1 MAEPAPD
8 ERLDELRDLL
18 IRASEDYSADQAMRA
33 LASAL
38 VTIVADSTADAA
50 EARQTLNLLIAA
62 MRESLWVAGA
72 TKQ

>member
-8 ERLDELRDLL
+8 DRLDELYDLL
-18 IRASEDYSADQAMRA
+18 MRVCEDYSADEAVRA

-38 VTIVADSTADAA
+38 VTIVADSTADAV
-50 EARQTLNLLIAA
+50 EARQTLNQLIAA